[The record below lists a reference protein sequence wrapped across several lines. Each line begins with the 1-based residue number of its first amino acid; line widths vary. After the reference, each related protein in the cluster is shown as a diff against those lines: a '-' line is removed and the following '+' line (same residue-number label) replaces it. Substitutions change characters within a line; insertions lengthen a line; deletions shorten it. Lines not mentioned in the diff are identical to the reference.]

1 MEMLSRTQCC
11 KHMLAIEI
19 QRAFAVELVVID
31 HGVPK
36 KRD

>member
-1 MEMLSRTQCC
+1 MEMFSRTQCC
-11 KHMLAIEI
+11 KHTLAIEI

-31 HGVPK
+31 HGAPR